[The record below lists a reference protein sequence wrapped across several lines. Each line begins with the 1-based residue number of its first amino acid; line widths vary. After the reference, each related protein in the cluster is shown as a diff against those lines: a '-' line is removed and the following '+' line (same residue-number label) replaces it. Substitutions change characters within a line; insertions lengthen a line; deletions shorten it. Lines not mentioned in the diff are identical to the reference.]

1 MSNFTIND
9 ILSYNPNLT
18 QHILWQ
24 YDNAAV
30 LKALIEAK
38 KTWYYNNLQDF
49 WQQIVNKFLNI
60 ATADDW
66 GLNLWGKI
74 LQVKRLY
81 NINGSQISLSKELY
95 RRLIKGKFKL
105 LFSDGS
111 IPEIHKYCNDIFKDY
126 IKDGSFAVYVKD
138 NNDMS
143 LTYTINFEPTTEE
156 LALLYDRSF
165 LPTPAGVK
173 ASINIMPA
181 INLFGFFGTEFQP
194 FNQGIFWNGNSF

>member
-9 ILSYNPNLT
+9 ILQYNPDLE

-24 YDNAAV
+24 YDNAKV
-30 LKALIEAK
+30 LKAIIEAK

-49 WQQIVNKFLNI
+49 WGQIVYNFLNI
-60 ATADDW
+60 ASANDW

-81 NINGSQISLSKELY
+81 DINGQQISLSKELY
-95 RRLIKGKFKL
+95 RRLIKGKLKL
-105 LFSDGS
+105 LFSSGS

-126 IKDGSFAVYVKD
+126 IQDNSFAVYVKD
-138 NNDMS
+138 NNDMTLS
-143 LTYTINFEPTTEE
+143 YTINFVPTTEE

-173 ASINIMPA
+173 ANIRIIPA
-181 INLFGFFGTEFQP
+181 IDLFGFYGTEFQP
-194 FNQGIFWNGNSF
+194 FNHGVFYNP